1 MEQQGIK
8 FWAEDDRPREKL
20 LQKGKTALSDAEL
33 LAIII
38 GSGTR
43 KKSAVELAKEIL
55 SSYNNNLSEFSR
67 VQITEL
73 LKFNGIGEAKAIN
86 IIAALELGRRRQ
98 GSEMPSKIKVN
109 GSSVVYQYLKQF
121 LSDLIHEEFYV
132 IMLNSANEII
142 QTKQISKGGMSATV
156 VDGKVI
162 FNLALSCQA
171 TAIIVSHNHPSG
183 NLVPSKADTNLTKSL
198 YEFGK
203 YIDLPLI
210 DHLIFTDNGYFSF
223 ADQGLLTL

>member
-20 LQKGKTALSDAEL
+20 LLKGKIALSDAEL

-43 KKSAVELAKEIL
+43 NKSAVELAKEIL
-55 SSYNNNLSEFSR
+55 STYGNNLVDFSR
-67 VQITEL
+67 AQIADL

-98 GSEMPSKIKVN
+98 GSDLGQRVKVI
-109 GSSVVYQYLKQF
+109 GSNVVYQHLKPY
-121 LSDLIHEEFYV
+121 LSDLNHEEFYV
-132 IMLNSANEII
+132 IMLNNANEII
-142 QTKQISKGGMSATV
+142 NTKQVSKGGMTSTI
-156 VDGKVI
+156 VDGKII
-162 FNLALSCQA
+162 FNMALTHNAS
-171 TAIIVSHNHPSG
+171 AIIVSHNHPSG
-183 NLVPSKADTNLTKSL
+183 SLNPSEADIRLTKAL
-198 YEFGK
+198 REFGK
-203 YIDLPLI
+203 YIDLPLL

-223 ADQGLLTL
+223 ADSGQM